1 LGGDHARLGQCS
13 GKSPERETKIIK
25 DRLDPSRVAIATGVA
40 GGLGVGLAAAFLRHA
55 QGTGHVGP
63 TSATLDE
70 AFSAFFGA
78 GVGLALGSA
87 LCALSIRRGS
97 PLLSGLLAGLAA
109 YVLVLVPALMYT
121 DDVSLAEDL
130 SPGGLGFLAFL
141 LLPFGVF
148 ALLGASVG
156 RFIASVLHR
165 DRMRKR
171 HQH

>member
-1 LGGDHARLGQCS
+1 M
-13 GKSPERETKIIK
+13 SPERHIEVTKSVS
-25 DRLDPSRVAIATGVA
+25 DPARVAIATGVA

-55 QGTGHVGP
+55 QSTTHTGP

-87 LCALSIRRGS
+87 FCALWIRRGS
-97 PLLSGLLAGLAA
+97 PLYSGLLAGLAA

-130 SPGGLGFLAFL
+130 SPGGLLFLAIL
-141 LLPFGVF
+141 LLPLGVF
-148 ALLGASVG
+148 VLFGATVG
-156 RFIASVLHR
+156 TLIASVLHR
-165 DRMRKR
+165 DRMEKPR
-171 HQH
+171 QH

>member
-1 LGGDHARLGQCS
+1 MPALTHRISQSL
-13 GKSPERETKIIK
+13 ERQTKVIK
-25 DRLDPSRVAIATGVA
+25 DRLDPARVAIGTGVA

-55 QGTGHVGP
+55 QGTAHVGP

-78 GVGLALGSA
+78 AVGIALGSA

-97 PLLSGLLAGLAA
+97 PLLSGLLAGQAA
-109 YVLVLVPALMYT
+109 YVLVLAPALMYT
-121 DDVSLAEDL
+121 DDVSLAEG
-130 SPGGLGFLAFL
+130 SQSWRLGFLAFL
-141 LLPFGVF
+141 LLPLGVF
-148 ALLGASVG
+148 ALLGATVG
-156 RFIASVLHR
+156 GFIASVLHR

>member
-1 LGGDHARLGQCS
+1 MAPDRQT
-13 GKSPERETKIIK
+13 EVIKIVW
-25 DRLDPSRVAIATGVA
+25 DPSRIAIATGLA
-40 GGLGVGLAAAFLRHA
+40 GGLGVGLAAVFLRHA
-55 QGTGHVGP
+55 EGTAHTGP

-109 YVLVLVPALMYT
+109 YVLVLVPAFVYT

-130 SPGGLGFLAFL
+130 GAGGLGFLAFL
-141 LLPFGVF
+141 LLPLGVF
-148 ALLGASVG
+148 ALLGATVG
-156 RFIASVLHR
+156 AFIASILHR
-165 DRMRKR
+165 EGIQKR
-171 HQH
+171 RQH

>member
-1 LGGDHARLGQCS
+1 M
-13 GKSPERETKIIK
+13 SPERQTKVIK
-25 DRLDPSRVAIATGVA
+25 DRLDVSRVAIATGVA

-55 QGTGHVGP
+55 QSTAHVGP

-78 GVGLALGSA
+78 GLGLALGSA

-97 PLLSGLLAGLAA
+97 PLLSGLLAGVAA
-109 YVLVLVPALMYT
+109 YVLALAPVLIYT

-148 ALLGASVG
+148 ALLGAAVG
-156 RFIASVLHR
+156 ELIASVLHG
-165 DRMRKR
+165 DRMQKH

>member
-1 LGGDHARLGQCS
+1 MA
-13 GKSPERETKIIK
+13 TV
-25 DRLDPSRVAIATGVA
+25 VAA
-40 GGLGVGLAAAFLRHA
+40 GLGVGLAAAFLRHA
-55 QGTGHVGP
+55 QSKAHVGP

-78 GVGLALGSA
+78 GLGLALGSA

-97 PLLSGLLAGLAA
+97 PLLSGLLAGVAA
-109 YVLVLVPALMYT
+109 YVLALAPVLIFT

-148 ALLGASVG
+148 ALLGAAFG
-156 RFIASVLHR
+156 GLIASVLHG
-165 DRMRKR
+165 DRMLKR
-171 HQH
+171 HPH

>member
-1 LGGDHARLGQCS
+1 MLAESAL
-13 GKSPERETKIIK
+13 
-25 DRLDPSRVAIATGVA
+25 LATIGAVI
-40 GGLGVGLAAAFLRHA
+40 GVGLAAAFLRHA
-55 QGTGHVGP
+55 QSTAHVGP

-78 GVGLALGSA
+78 GLGLTLGSA
-87 LCALSIRRGS
+87 LCALLIRRGS
-97 PLLSGLLAGLAA
+97 PLLSGLLAGVAA
-109 YVLVLVPALMYT
+109 YVLALAPVLIYT

-148 ALLGASVG
+148 ALLGAAVG
-156 RFIASVLHR
+156 ELIASVLHG
-165 DRMRKR
+165 DRMQKR

>member
-1 LGGDHARLGQCS
+1 M
-13 GKSPERETKIIK
+13 SPERQTEVIR
-25 DRLDPSRVAIATGVA
+25 DRLDTSRIGIATGVA
-40 GGLGVGLAAAFLRHA
+40 GGLGIGLAAAFLRHA
-55 QGTGHVGP
+55 QRTAHVGP

-78 GVGLALGSA
+78 GIGVALGSA

-97 PLLSGLLAGLAA
+97 PLLSGLLAGVAA
-109 YVLVLVPALMYT
+109 YVLALAPVLIYT

-148 ALLGASVG
+148 ALLGAAVG
-156 RFIASVLHR
+156 ELIASVLHG
-165 DRMRKR
+165 DRMQKR
-171 HQH
+171 HHTRNV

>member
-1 LGGDHARLGQCS
+1 MPALTHRISQSL
-13 GKSPERETKIIK
+13 ERQTTVIK
-25 DRLDPSRVAIATGVA
+25 DRLDPARVAIGTGVA

-55 QGTGHVGP
+55 QQSTAHVGP

-70 AFSAFFGA
+70 AFSALFGA
-78 GVGLALGSA
+78 AVGVALGSA

-109 YVLVLVPALMYT
+109 YVLVLAPALMYT

-141 LLPFGVF
+141 LLPFGGF
-148 ALLGASVG
+148 ALLGATVG
-156 RFIASVLHR
+156 GFIASVLHR